1 LIFTEKRK
9 KKWDEWEKELAR
21 ENDNDDTK
29 KRAQEIYAEK
39 AARQKAHEEQY
50 KREIPVDTMAEYVRV
65 EVKAASIPREYYF
78 TVSFDDSIR
87 LPDGYDDEAEFAKE
101 DKNLPLNGLTLRT
114 YVKRKF
120 FNNVTQAF
128 NDAFEGPSYAKP
140 DEPVFADGKA
150 PEDLEAKRKVIKKQ
164 KEKKFSQHEC
174 ASRLEDYAFK
184 GPFFPIYKRLFIRRM
199 FSDWL

>member
-1 LIFTEKRK
+1 
-9 KKWDEWEKELAR
+9 
-21 ENDNDDTK
+21 
-29 KRAQEIYAEK
+29 
-39 AARQKAHEEQY
+39 
-50 KREIPVDTMAEYVRV
+50 MAEYVRV

-184 GPFFPIYKRLFIRRM
+184 GPFFQYIKDYSFAECSPIGY
-199 FSDWL
+199 DWMIQDCRQTIDFVPHVLKSEMIIYLACGNDSARILEITWPEILSLR